1 MNTEKYTFAPDLI
14 VEVTNGCNMICKGCY
29 APNVLVTDNNKSK
42 NTAIHL
48 SLDKLKHN
56 WASDNKIKIVS
67 VRGGEP
73 SINPQL
79 PEILEFLTSKVETV
93 YLETNGT
100 WILENTKLLESV
112 VKTKTCVKL
121 SIDKMHTSKENKF
134 EEWLEKLSSVGANVC
149 VAITESTS
157 ENFQQTFSE
166 QLMDFKGEVFWHKK
180 ATRANDLIKP
190 SIGVINVHGA
200 LQESVSS
207 KFKVKPLATS
217 MVFLFLFILNFH
229 LPTKAEQKI
238 TIGIAANFSTMSDS
252 TSNPY
257 SNYFRNA
264 INLAIED
271 NKEALKKRGI
281 DLKIREFDY
290 SDDKM
295 KVLQTA
301 NDAAKSDVL
310 GVIGYIY
317 SSDVFL
323 AAPTFEKNKLLLLTP
338 TGSADRIEQLGRYI
352 RRSCY
357 EDSFQGKALAN
368 YVFNKK
374 NVKKIAIISV
384 SDCAYCQSLR
394 MAFKNQFEVAGGKVL
409 LDSSVLSTDTSF
421 PEIITQ
427 LKSKKVDA
435 ILIPNYEKISATII
449 AALADNNINP
459 KYWLGGDGWG
469 DSLDLFHS
477 IVKLRE
483 YKALTISHWHAAIK
497 SPKSKAF
504 IEEYIKRYNKNPV
517 DTAVLAY
524 DSAALMIKALL
535 NAKDLTREGLINSI
549 ELITNFD
556 GVTGHM
562 NYLAKRRTPNKQAVI
577 LSHQSGQFNLESIVG
592 E

>member
-1 MNTEKYTFAPDLI
+1 MSTEKYTFLPDLI
-14 VEVTNGCNMICKGCY
+14 IEITNGCNMICKGCY
-29 APNVLVTDNNKSK
+29 APNVLISEDEKNKK
-42 NTAIHL
+42 TAAHL
-48 SLDKLKHN
+48 SLEKLKHN
-56 WASDNKIKIVS
+56 WVSDNDVKIVS
-67 VRGGEP
+67 IRGGEP

-79 PEILEFLTSKVETV
+79 PEILEFLASRVEQI

-100 WILENTKLLESV
+100 WILENTMLLETV
-112 VKTKTCVKL
+112 TKTKTHVKL
-121 SIDKMHTSKENKF
+121 SIDKMHNSKDNQF
-134 EEWLEKLSSVGANVC
+134 ELWLARLYAVEARVC
-149 VAITESTS
+149 LAVTESTF
-157 ENFQQTFSE
+157 ENFQRTLAERLKAFNG
-166 QLMDFKGEVFWHKK
+166 DVFWHKK

-190 SIGVINVHGA
+190 RIGVINVHGI

-207 KFKVKPLATS
+207 KFKVRSLTTS
-217 MVFLFLFILNFH
+217 MLFVLFFILTFQP
-229 LPTKAEQKI
+229 LVKAEQKV
-238 TIGIAANFSTMSDS
+238 TLGIAANFSTMSDS

-264 INLAIED
+264 INLAIDD
-271 NKEALKKRGI
+271 NKAALKKRGI
-281 DLKIREFDY
+281 DLKIKEFDY
-290 SDDKM
+290 SDDKI

-301 NDAAKSDVL
+301 SDAAKSDVL

-357 EDSFQGKALAN
+357 EDSFQGKALAK
-368 YVFNKK
+368 YAFNKK
-374 NVKKIAIISV
+374 NIKRIAIVSV

-394 MAFKNQFEVAGGKVL
+394 AAFKNQFEAVGGKVL
-409 LDSSVLSTDTSF
+409 VDVSVLSTDTSF

-427 LKSKKVDA
+427 LKNQNLDA
-435 ILIPNYEKISATII
+435 ILVPNYEKISATII

-469 DSLDLFHS
+469 DSLELFHS
-477 IVKLRE
+477 IVKLRD
-483 YKALTISHWHAAIK
+483 YKALTISHWHSTIK
-497 SPKSKAF
+497 SPKSQTF
-504 IEEYIKRYNKNPV
+504 IGEYIKRYKKNPV

-535 NAKDLTREGLINSI
+535 NSKDLTREGLINSI
-549 ELITNFD
+549 ELIANFD

-562 NYLAKRRTPNKQAVI
+562 NYTANRRTPTKQAVI
-577 LSHQSGQFNLESIVG
+577 LSHQSGKFTLESIVG